1 MGCKSIKVEKEQ
13 VSYMKKKIIVA
24 VVVVVVILAAI
35 AIISVL
41 AQTPALI

>member
-1 MGCKSIKVEKEQ
+1 MGCKSIKELERAGII
-13 VSYMKKKIIVA
+13 YEKKIIVA
-24 VVVVVVILAAI
+24 VVVVVVILAVI